1 MWYGF
6 RSLSPSR
13 RCIAG
18 FSVVRVTPAMDP
30 PASTF
35 PATGLASH
43 DRDSMSDFPG
53 SHPHELLDL
62 IEGWKLASCSS
73 WSTETFTN
81 LLRWIRERI
90 PVESLTLFELEPESN
105 DLVQRARV
113 QSTVGISTVGL
124 STEEITS
131 GVNTATAYA
140 AGGNVTLESVRRPC
154 SEAKWNELI
163 KWVATGELLK
173 QASPRRSGKLAFL
186 VPEDIS
192 GAAIAGVLKS
202 PLGGEDRKE
211 QTTTRSTIG
220 AVVFEIS
227 HGRSLRSEQLQWLQQ
242 WTHPLWLLLV
252 RHSADATLSAP
263 PSHAS
268 TIASNNTLAINEDTK
283 TLRQMI
289 VGAESGLKAVM
300 ERVQLV
306 ASSDVPVLI
315 LGDTGTG
322 KEVVARAIHTRSP
335 RASKPFLRVNCGAIP
350 PELIDS
356 QLFGHERG
364 SFTGA
369 SDQRKGWFER
379 ADGGT
384 LFLDEIGELPL
395 AAQVRLLRVLQEH
408 HIERVGGQ
416 ETIHVDVRIVAA
428 THRDLAAMVHEK
440 TFREDLWYRINM
452 FPILLPRLC
461 ERLEDIPALAK
472 HFVRKAAASFGFPYV
487 ELSISDID
495 RLLEYHWPGNIRELQ
510 AVIDRAVILGRGV
523 KLDIATALG
532 IGLTQ
537 RFTPAVP
544 ESDEPTFYEV
554 IPETPVSRLAAPI
567 APAISPADNRVDSL
581 NEAIRRHIERAL
593 ILAKGQ
599 IEGKRGAAHQLN
611 INPHTLRAKMRKL
624 GIRWSDFRNDD

>member
-1 MWYGF
+1 
-6 RSLSPSR
+6 
-13 RCIAG
+13 
-18 FSVVRVTPAMDP
+18 
-30 PASTF
+30 
-35 PATGLASH
+35 
-43 DRDSMSDFPG
+43 MSDFPD
-53 SHPHELLDL
+53 HQTPELHDL
-62 IEGWKLASCSS
+62 VEGWKLASCSS
-73 WSTETFTN
+73 WTPETFTE
-81 LLRWIRERI
+81 LLRWVRDRI
-90 PVESLTLFELEPESN
+90 PVASFTLFELETASSE
-105 DLVQRARV
+105 LVQRARV
-113 QSTVGISTVGL
+113 QAS
-124 STEEITS
+124 S
-131 GVNTATAYA
+131 GNAT
-140 AGGNVTLESVRRPC
+140 GGNASVDSLRRPC
-154 SEAKWNELI
+154 SEAKWNELK

-173 QASPRRSGKLAFL
+173 QASPKRSGKLAFL
-186 VPEDIS
+186 VPDDVS
-192 GAAIAGVLKS
+192 GSAIAGVLKS
-202 PLGGEDRKE
+202 PHAWRDRDG
-211 QTTTRSTIG
+211 TPPTGSTIG

-227 HGRSLRSEQLQWLQQ
+227 HGRSVRDDQLQWLQQ
-242 WTHPLWLLLV
+242 WTHPLWLLLQ
-252 RHSADATLSAP
+252 RNAALSTPSATSAP
-263 PSHAS
+263 PD
-268 TIASNNTLAINEDTK
+268 TIAANEENK

-306 ASSDVPVLI
+306 ASSDVPILI

-335 RASKPFLRVNCGAIP
+335 RSSKPFLRVNCGAIP

-428 THRDLAAMVHEK
+428 THRDLATMVHEK

-532 IGLTQ
+532 IGLTP
-537 RFTPAVP
+537 RFAPPAH

-554 IPETPVSRLAAPI
+554 IPETPASRFST
-567 APAISPADNRVDSL
+567 PASPMISSSDTRVDSL

-599 IEGKRGAAHQLN
+599 IEGKRGAAQVLN

-624 GIRWSDFRNDD
+624 SIRWSDYRDED

>member
-1 MWYGF
+1 
-6 RSLSPSR
+6 
-13 RCIAG
+13 
-18 FSVVRVTPAMDP
+18 
-30 PASTF
+30 
-35 PATGLASH
+35 
-43 DRDSMSDFPG
+43 
-53 SHPHELLDL
+53 
-62 IEGWKLASCSS
+62 
-73 WSTETFTN
+73 
-81 LLRWIRERI
+81 
-90 PVESLTLFELEPESN
+90 
-105 DLVQRARV
+105 
-113 QSTVGISTVGL
+113 
-124 STEEITS
+124 
-131 GVNTATAYA
+131 
-140 AGGNVTLESVRRPC
+140 
-154 SEAKWNELI
+154 
-163 KWVATGELLK
+163 
-173 QASPRRSGKLAFL
+173 
-186 VPEDIS
+186 
-192 GAAIAGVLKS
+192 
-202 PLGGEDRKE
+202 
-211 QTTTRSTIG
+211 
-220 AVVFEIS
+220 
-227 HGRSLRSEQLQWLQQ
+227 
-242 WTHPLWLLLV
+242 
-252 RHSADATLSAP
+252 
-263 PSHAS
+263 
-268 TIASNNTLAINEDTK
+268 
-283 TLRQMI
+283 MI

-416 ETIHVDVRIVAA
+416 ETIHVDVRIIAA
-428 THRDLAAMVHEK
+428 THRDLATMVHEK

-487 ELSISDID
+487 ELSIGDID
-495 RLLEYHWPGNIRELQ
+495 RLLEYDWPGNIRELQ

-554 IPETPVSRLAAPI
+554 IPETPASRLAVTASPT
-567 APAISPADNRVDSL
+567 ISASDTRVDSL

-599 IEGKRGAAHQLN
+599 IEGKRGAAQVLN

-624 GIRWSDFRNDD
+624 SIRWSDYRDDD

>member
-1 MWYGF
+1 MID
-6 RSLSPSR
+6 SPDHQN
-13 RCIAG
+13 
-18 FSVVRVTPAMDP
+18 PE
-30 PASTF
+30 
-35 PATGLASH
+35 LH
-43 DRDSMSDFPG
+43 D
-53 SHPHELLDL
+53 LV
-62 IEGWKLASCSS
+62 EGWKLASCSS
-73 WSTETFTN
+73 WIPETFAE

-90 PVESLTLFELEPESN
+90 PVESLTVFELETASAE
-105 DLVQRARV
+105 LVQRARV
-113 QSTVGISTVGL
+113 QAV
-124 STEEITS
+124 S
-131 GVNTATAYA
+131 GNSAGGKA
-140 AGGNVTLESVRRPC
+140 AGGTIALGNISVDAVRRPC
-154 SEAKWNELI
+154 SEAKWNELQ

-173 QASPRRSGKLAFL
+173 QASPKRSGKLALL
-186 VPEDIS
+186 VPEDVS
-192 GAAIAGVLKS
+192 GSAIGGVLKS
-202 PLGGEDRKE
+202 PLASRDQSSLSSTG
-211 QTTTRSTIG
+211 STIG

-227 HGRSLRSEQLQWLQQ
+227 HGRSLRNEQLEGLQR
-242 WTHPLWLLLV
+242 WTHPLWLLLD
-252 RHSADATLSAP
+252 R
-263 PSHAS
+263 HAS
-268 TIASNNTLAINEDTK
+268 NLTPSATTTHPNATNTSNTLATNEDTK

-428 THRDLAAMVHEK
+428 THRDLATMVHEK

-532 IGLTQ
+532 IGLTP
-537 RFTPAVP
+537 RFAPTIP

-554 IPETPVSRLAAPI
+554 IPETPASRLAVPAL
-567 APAISPADNRVDSL
+567 PAISASDTRVDSL

-599 IEGKRGAAHQLN
+599 IEGKRGAAQVLN

-624 GIRWSDFRNDD
+624 GIRWSDYRDDD